1 MTGGVEPQSEA
12 ARLYTVRVDAI
23 VGAKGKPAY
32 PFGVLQL
39 VFQIGYAL
47 ARLPCTLAGRRTQ
60 RLDGK
65 PLLAAFAPPGLRAG
79 ELPLVI
85 AIRTFHAVT
94 RFPSTAI
101 NS

>member
-1 MTGGVEPQSEA
+1 MKIRKNESVEQGVAPYGAQGA
-12 ARLYTVRVDAI
+12 PPVNAD

-39 VFQIGYAL
+39 VFQVGYAL

-79 ELPLVI
+79 
-85 AIRTFHAVT
+85 
-94 RFPSTAI
+94 
-101 NS
+101 